1 MDAALDNIST
11 FLRTQMDGTVAKEMA
26 MKRVLRQEQREAAKA
41 AGENPSAAG
50 GTPAAPHIKLTPPAT
65 TTSNSFIAVQS

>member
-41 AGENPSAAG
+41 AAAAGENPS
-50 GTPAAPHIKLTPPAT
+50 AAPHIKLTPPAT

>member
-1 MDAALDNIST
+1 MDSALDNIST

-41 AGENPSAAG
+41 AAAAAG
-50 GTPAAPHIKLTPPAT
+50 ETPHVKFTPPAT